1 MLMKVLEKQ
10 NLPTRA
16 NLHTNQSN
24 PIHFERHRL
33 LCTNSL
39 KRNAGVERWG
49 LGRFNYFIDRGP
61 TNSQHLQIMMHLLF
75 LLLVPLTTSAT
86 TISLLPLQFV
96 LNPSSKS
103 SWTSADLN
111 TFARAA
117 QTYIDDHNLLQSA
130 LGIDDSQ
137 YGGITFTASSSRR
150 RLRELQ
156 SAGDV
161 VLNGQVS
168 IDAEDVPS
176 RESLTEVVSTLFL
189 NGKTLFVKQIASQVE
204 QDARSSDWLKE
215 VTNYNVS
222 IMSTRQISQA
232 QAATNNTDDNSSL
245 NLFIIIGVSGAILSF
260 LLLLAG
266 LCYAKRSHHST
277 EKKPKHTLTPSP
289 SKKTSIL
296 KNNQSIPT
304 TNSTTP
310 TTLSPSSIPIE
321 ESDDESNADFL
332 LARAALNNPHSSI
345 QARPHTP
352 SGGGS
357 VVSGAASSYADDNM
371 SYAFSVDGQST
382 VVSKGMNMGD
392 VAIGAG
398 GISAFQ
404 SENGGVFRWN
414 DDGTK
419 VSILILYWSEPAF
432 S

>member
-1 MLMKVLEKQ
+1 M
-10 NLPTRA
+10 
-16 NLHTNQSN
+16 
-24 PIHFERHRL
+24 
-33 LCTNSL
+33 
-39 KRNAGVERWG
+39 
-49 LGRFNYFIDRGP
+49 
-61 TNSQHLQIMMHLLF
+61 
-75 LLLVPLTTSAT
+75 
-86 TISLLPLQFV
+86 
-96 LNPSSKS
+96 
-103 SWTSADLN
+103 
-111 TFARAA
+111 
-117 QTYIDDHNLLQSA
+117 
-130 LGIDDSQ
+130 
-137 YGGITFTASSSRR
+137 
-150 RLRELQ
+150 
-156 SAGDV
+156 
-161 VLNGQVS
+161 LNGQVS

-189 NGKTLFVKQIASQVE
+189 NGKTLFVKQIASQE

-222 IMSTRQISQA
+222 IMSTRQISQF

-245 NLFIIIGVSGAILSF
+245 NLFIIIGVSGAIFSF

-277 EKKPKHTLTPSP
+277 EKKPKPTLTPSP

-419 VSILILYWSEPAF
+419 VSILILLLVRASIFLVSEIFLIGLMCHSADGVYSSF
-432 S
+432 NK